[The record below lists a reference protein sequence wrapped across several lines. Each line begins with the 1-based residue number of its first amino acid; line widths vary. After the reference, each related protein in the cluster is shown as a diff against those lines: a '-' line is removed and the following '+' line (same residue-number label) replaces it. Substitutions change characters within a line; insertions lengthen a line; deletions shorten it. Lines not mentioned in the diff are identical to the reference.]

1 MSEASRINAGHSL
14 SLVNRV
20 DRGPF
25 LLDRKHKDIGIG
37 CVKSSVLS
45 LLKKPERY
53 PCGNV
58 Q

>member
-1 MSEASRINAGHSL
+1 MAGHSL

-25 LLDRKHKDIGIG
+25 LFDRKYKNIGIG
-37 CVKSSVLS
+37 CVEISILN
-45 LLKKPERY
+45 LLKEPERY
-53 PCGNV
+53 PCGDV